1 MVHGEFERDKP
12 LNQKRHEVLARL
24 AHETRVGWPTLTAT
38 VLVLAIGVLI
48 SSYLLLH
55 ACAGR

>member
-24 AHETRVGWPTLTAT
+24 ARETRVGWPTLTAT